1 MDAALVSRL
10 AELAELDLTA
20 EERAS
25 IARDLGR
32 ILARVEEI
40 AALPLDDVP
49 TTDRVL
55 AAGAAPL
62 TRGDVPSPG
71 LDREEALRAAPRSD
85 DGAFVVPGFVDEG

>member
-1 MDAALVSRL
+1 MDAAVVSRL

-20 EERAS
+20 EERDA

-32 ILARVEEI
+32 ILAHVEEI

-55 AAGAAPL
+55 AGEAAAS
-62 TRGDVPSPG
+62 RADVPSPG
-71 LDREEALRAAPRSD
+71 LDRAEALRAAPRSD